1 MSSNRSDTDD
11 WEKSNNTT
19 TTTTTTIITA
29 STEWTPPAAATGLPS
44 RLAVVTGDWGNP
56 CWSVGTPCSRRGGRL
71 CGHRQ
76 LHHQV
81 NCNLLFLLPVSRRSS
96 TLADPSALTLHP
108 TLSTRLFTLA
118 RPSHPH
124 QQCSGESTP
133 IGETERKKTTSPLTS
148 SVHVI
153 FIHPASGRASLTV
166 ADSPWQQQDPHHCPS
181 PTCSSPQRLCH
192 TVAAAAAA
200 VVAATTTTTT
210 QMTTTQTAP
219 RYRSA
224 DRTNGSLG
232 CPTIV
237 STGTENKQTHTHTH
251 IPNTHEARNE
261 WKETHCRHRPLVTDT
276 RVWIQQSLLI
286 LIIPPPH
293 SVRCHN
299 CCMCS
304 YHHRPY
310 APQHAMPIKPSA
322 HHLQH

>member
-166 ADSPWQQQDPHHCPS
+166 ADSP
-181 PTCSSPQRLCH
+181 
-192 TVAAAAAA
+192 
-200 VVAATTTTTT
+200 
-210 QMTTTQTAP
+210 
-219 RYRSA
+219 
-224 DRTNGSLG
+224 
-232 CPTIV
+232 
-237 STGTENKQTHTHTH
+237 
-251 IPNTHEARNE
+251 
-261 WKETHCRHRPLVTDT
+261 
-276 RVWIQQSLLI
+276 
-286 LIIPPPH
+286 
-293 SVRCHN
+293 
-299 CCMCS
+299 
-304 YHHRPY
+304 
-310 APQHAMPIKPSA
+310 
-322 HHLQH
+322 